1 MTGRLGRLYRGEAQ
15 IDFIG
20 KRNLWF
26 AISGSLVLACLLLLF
41 VKNLNFGIEF
51 EGGVSISA
59 PIAADGELADATVP
73 EVEEALRS
81 ALDPFGAGDAQVQ
94 VATDD
99 DGRSVIVQSKE
110 IADPEQQQEAVNAVA
125 ETVGATVEETD
136 SQRIGSKWGAEI
148 TRKAYNAL
156 FVFVLVVFLFITWRF
171 EWKMAISAIAALVHD
186 LIITAGVYSLVGF
199 EVTPSTVIALLTIL
213 GYSLY
218 DTVVIFDKV
227 EEDATLY
234 AMTGKLTYGDAA
246 NRALNEV
253 FMRSFNTSL
262 ASLLPVAAL
271 LFIGSGFFGADTLK
285 DLSLALFVGLLAS
298 TYSSIFVASPVLA
311 VLKEREPRY
320 RSVREKLGREIA
332 RRAAHEPALAGA
344 ETGQAPSA
352 TPSTTP
358 ATSRSSAPARSAT
371 PVRAR
376 AGSKKAKRR
385 KRR

>member
-1 MTGRLGRLYRGEAQ
+1 MSDRLGRLYRGESQ
-15 IDFIG
+15 IDFVG
-20 KRNLWF
+20 KKWLWF
-26 AISGSLVLACLLLLF
+26 AISGSLVLACLLLLLI
-41 VKNLNFGIEF
+41 KNLNFGIEF
-51 EGGVSISA
+51 AGGVSISA
-59 PIAADGELADATVP
+59 PIASDHELSDASVG
-73 EVEEALRS
+73 EVEEALRR
-81 ALDPFGAGDAQVQ
+81 ALGPFGADDAQIQ

-99 DGRSVIVQSKE
+99 EGRSVIVQSKA
-110 IADPEQQQEAVNAVA
+110 IADPEQQQDAVNAVA
-125 ETVGATVEETD
+125 ESVGATVEETD

-171 EWKMAISAIAALVHD
+171 EWKMAISAIAAMAHD
-186 LIITAGVYSLVGF
+186 LIITAGIYSLVGF

-227 EEDATLY
+227 EEDANLY
-234 AMTGKLTYGDAA
+234 ATTGKLTYGDAA

-262 ASLLPVAAL
+262 SSLLPVAAL

-298 TYSSIFVASPVLA
+298 TYSSIFVASPILA
-311 VLKEREPRY
+311 LLKEREPRY

-344 ETGQAPSA
+344 ETS
-352 TPSTTP
+352 TPSTTTP
-358 ATSRSSAPARSAT
+358 TTTRSATTPRPAPARSK
-371 PVRAR
+371 

>member
-1 MTGRLGRLYRGEAQ
+1 MRSGAWGRLYRGESQ
-15 IDFIG
+15 IDFVG

-26 AISGSLVLACLLLLF
+26 AISGTLVLACLVLLLT
-41 VKNLNFGIEF
+41 KSLNYGIEF

-59 PIAADGELADATVP
+59 PIASDSPLADAEVP
-73 EVEEALRS
+73 EIEEEVRTAL
-81 ALDPFGAGDAQVQ
+81 APLGASDAQVQ

-110 IADPEQQQEAVNAVA
+110 IADPERQAEAVSSVA
-125 ETVGATVEETD
+125 ETVGSTVEATD

-148 TRKAYNAL
+148 TRKARNAL
-156 FVFVLVVFLFITWRF
+156 VVFLVVVFLFISWRF

-199 EVTPSTVIALLTIL
+199 EVSPSTVIALLTIL

-227 EEDATLY
+227 EEDAALFAT
-234 AMTGKLTYGDAA
+234 TGKLTYGDAA
-246 NRALNEV
+246 NKALNEV

-262 ASLLPVAAL
+262 SSLLPVAAL
-271 LFIGSGFFGADTLK
+271 LFIGAGFLGADTLK

-311 VLKEREPRY
+311 ALKEREPRY
-320 RSVREKLGREIA
+320 RSIREKLARGVA
-332 RRAAHEPALAGA
+332 RRADVGEAVLASGDVP
-344 ETGQAPSA
+344 EVA
-352 TPSTTP
+352 TV
-358 ATSRSSAPARSAT
+358 SSAPAAT
-371 PVRAR
+371 QPGRTSPAAGRAR